1 MSVEAAGRP
10 AAGQGVQPESD
21 RVWSIETHGIDPIP
35 ESDRHGRPADLFPIW
50 FAANVSILGISYGT
64 YLVTFYGLNLWQA
77 VVAGALGTVVSFL
90 LVGFISLAGKRGS
103 APTLVLSRAAFGV
116 RGNVVPTVV
125 SWMALV
131 GWEIVLVALATL
143 AVETIVDRLGWGTGN
158 LVLAI
163 AFVLIA
169 GITIAIGLLGHATI
183 VKIQTWFT
191 WAFGAL
197 TIVFFL
203 LELGEIDW
211 GKVTSLPTGSF
222 LGGFLGGMAI
232 IMAGLGIG
240 WVNAAADYSR
250 YLPRSA
256 DSRAVVWWTTLG
268 ASVAPIILIAFGVL
282 LAANND
288 KLASSANP
296 IGDLAQPLPT
306 WFLVPYLIT
315 AVGGLLAG
323 AVLDIYSSG
332 LNLLTLG
339 VRIPRYQSVAF
350 DGVLMVVGNIY
361 ILFIAKNFI
370 GPFIAFLISLG
381 ILLASWSAVF
391 LADLWLRRRGGYEE
405 RELYDPGGRYG
416 SVNWAAIVAFAVAV
430 FVGWGLVG
438 PGLIFDPPAALR
450 WLGYLLPLVGGEAG
464 AIGGGGLAIPIAF
477 AIAGVLYAVLA
488 PALSPERSRAAR

>member
-1 MSVEAAGRP
+1 MSVEAAGHP
-10 AAGQGVQPESD
+10 AEGQGVQPESD

-35 ESDRHGRPADLFPIW
+35 ESDRHGKPSDLFPVW

-64 YLVTFYGLNLWQA
+64 YLVTFYGLSLWQA
-77 VVAGALGTVVSFL
+77 VVAGALGTIVSFL
-90 LVGFISLAGKRGS
+90 LVGFISLAGKKGS
-103 APTLVLSRAAFGV
+103 APTLVLSRASFGV
-116 RGNVVPTVV
+116 RGNVVPTLV
-125 SWMALV
+125 SWIALV

-143 AVETIVDRLGWGTGN
+143 AVETIIDRLGWGTGDV
-158 LVLAI
+158 VLAI
-163 AFVLIA
+163 AFVVIA
-169 GITIAIGLLGHATI
+169 AITIAIGLLGHATI
-183 VKIQTWFT
+183 VRIQTWFT
-191 WAFGAL
+191 WAFAVL

-211 GKVTSLPTGSF
+211 AKVTSLPSGSF

-250 YLPRSA
+250 YLPRTA

-268 ASVAPIILIAFGVL
+268 ASAAPVILIAFGVL

-296 IGDLAQPLPT
+296 IGDLAAPLPT

-350 DGVLMVVGNIY
+350 DGVLMVIGNIY

-381 ILLASWSAVF
+381 ILLASWSAIF
-391 LADLWLRRRGGYEE
+391 LVDLWLNRRTGYAE
-405 RELYDPGGRYG
+405 RDLYDARARYG
-416 SVNWAAIVAFAVAV
+416 AVNWAAIVAFALAV

-438 PGLIFDPPAALR
+438 PGLIFDPPAALT
-450 WLGYLLPLVGGEAG
+450 WLGYLLPLVGGETG

-477 AIAGVLYAVLA
+477 AVGGLA
-488 PALSPERSRAAR
+488 YGLLSPALSPHGTRDAR